1 MQVGWRDN
9 EPVAG
14 VVRIARCYDPR
25 PDMECWCYR
34 SMSYNEASNSWQCDK
49 PWRKR
54 LPVYPTLAAAKQ
66 GD

>member
-1 MQVGWRDN
+1 
-9 EPVAG
+9 
-14 VVRIARCYDPR
+14 
-25 PDMECWCYR
+25 
-34 SMSYNEASNSWQCDK
+34 MSYNEASNSWQCDK